1 MVSDLKRII
10 DQICRDR
17 GFDKKLLIE
26 AIEEAVQSAAKKKL
40 GSRRDI
46 EVRFNEE
53 FGEVEVFQFR
63 TVVEEVA
70 DEQTE
75 IGFAEAKA
83 LDPEVQLEDELG
95 EKMENIE
102 ELGRIAAQSAKQVII
117 HKMKDAEQDVIFE
130 MFKDRKGEIVS
141 GIVQR
146 FERGNMVINLGRTDA
161 ILPRDQQI
169 PKRSFKQGDRIRAYL
184 DDVRENARDSQLVL
198 SRTCNDFLAKLF
210 AMEVPEIAE
219 GIVEIMGVSR
229 EPGFRAKI
237 AVSSLE
243 TDVDPVGACVGM
255 KGSRVQNVVQE
266 LQGERIDIVP
276 WSPDPAKYVYNA
288 LAPAHVSMVMADE
301 EAKTLLVVVPNDQ
314 LSLAIGRQGQNV
326 RLASRLLGWRIDVK
340 SEQRYAN
347 LEDPGYQSL
356 LAINGIEEP
365 LADQLLARGVFSIEK
380 LVEAAVDD
388 LIVIRSIDEEQAQ
401 YLIDTAT
408 KMVSEGV
415 TTASFSDESE
425 VDDESDDA
433 GIGNVEPGDADGNI
447 TKKIADTEP
456 VAGAEVTDAEEE
468 SAGAESVAKEE
479 GTDAEEES
487 AGAESVVKEEGT
499 DAEEESA
506 GTESVVKEEGTDAEE
521 ESAGTESVTEED
533 VTDAAEEEKSK

>member
-1 MVSDLKRII
+1 MLSDLKRII

-26 AIEEAVQSAAKKKL
+26 AIEEAVESAAKKKL

-63 TVVEEVA
+63 TVVQEVA

-75 IGFAEAKA
+75 ITLDEARK

-102 ELGRIAAQSAKQVII
+102 DLGRIAAQSAKQVII
-117 HKMKDAEQDVIFE
+117 HKMKDAEREVIYE
-130 MFKDRKGEIVS
+130 MFKDRKGEVVS

-146 FERGNMVINLGRTDA
+146 FERGNMIVNLGRTDA

-184 DDVRENARDSQLVL
+184 DDVRQNARDSQLIL

-210 AMEVPEIAE
+210 TMEVPEIAE

-347 LEDPGYQSL
+347 LEDPGYQGL
-356 LAINGIEEP
+356 LSIDGIEEP
-365 LADQLLARGVFSIEK
+365 LADQLLSRGVFSIEK
-380 LVEAAVDD
+380 LAEAAVEE
-388 LIVIRSIDEEQAQ
+388 LIVIRSLDEEQAQ
-401 YLIDTAT
+401 QLIETAVKRVADGQGTVAPDAGADEGDTA
-408 KMVSEGV
+408 EG
-415 TTASFSDESE
+415 D
-425 VDDESDDA
+425 
-433 GIGNVEPGDADGNI
+433 N
-447 TKKIADTEP
+447 
-456 VAGAEVTDAEEE
+456 
-468 SAGAESVAKEE
+468 KEAT
-479 GTDAEEES
+479 GTDEIGEE
-487 AGAESVVKEEGT
+487 AVVQVEGEEM
-499 DAEEESA
+499 ENQP
-506 GTESVVKEEGTDAEE
+506 V
-521 ESAGTESVTEED
+521 ED
-533 VTDAAEEEKSK
+533 GQK